1 MKASFGTVDSARVC
15 PQVSTFLRDLVTPG
29 KFWCTMVNC
38 GVLWEAPPRNLR
50 PGWVPKTSPR
60 NTAPYDPFRAG
71 IPSPRLG
78 PSLLSIS
85 LRITLRTLSIYR
97 RRNSIGIIYS
107 EAGFPQRFSPKKPS
121 VPGVIYKL

>member
-1 MKASFGTVDSARVC
+1 MKASFGTVDPARVC
-15 PQVSTFLRDLVTPG
+15 SQVSTFPRDLLTSG

-38 GVLWEAPPRNLR
+38 GVLWEAHPRILR

-78 PSLLSIS
+78 PSICSIS
-85 LRITLRTLSIYR
+85 LSFTLRTLSIYR

-107 EAGFPQRFSPKKPS
+107 EAGFPQRFRSKKPS
-121 VPGVIYKL
+121 VPGLIYSA